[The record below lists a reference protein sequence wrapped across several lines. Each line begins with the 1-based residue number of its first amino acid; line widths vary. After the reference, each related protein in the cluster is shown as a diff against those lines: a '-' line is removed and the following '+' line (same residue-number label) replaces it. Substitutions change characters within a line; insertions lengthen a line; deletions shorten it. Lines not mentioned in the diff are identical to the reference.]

1 MTTSNDHLPMRRGR
15 RRAAVM
21 ADVAK
26 LAGVSHQ
33 TVSRVLN
40 DADHVSAETRTRVLD
55 AMRMLDY
62 RPNSVARAL
71 VTGVSRTLG
80 VVSFDTTLYGPASTL
95 LGIERA
101 AHAEGY
107 FVSIVSMTA
116 LDRGSLLR
124 ASERLRRQGVD
135 GILVIAPLVE
145 AVRALPD
152 LRGDVPVVALEA
164 GPQDGVPV
172 VAVDQEA
179 GARLATQ
186 HLLDL
191 GHRTVAHIA
200 GPTDFLES
208 QQRTAG
214 WRATLEAAGARVA
227 TPLVGDWS
235 AASGHELGRELLRSE
250 DVTAVFVANDHMALG
265 LLHGLHER
273 GRELPHEVSVV
284 GFDDVPEAA
293 YFTPALSTV
302 RQDFNEMGRR
312 AVHLMLEE
320 IERGASSSAR
330 VTVQPELVLRGST
343 APPATS

>member
-1 MTTSNDHLPMRRGR
+1 
-15 RRAAVM
+15 
-21 ADVAK
+21 
-26 LAGVSHQ
+26 
-33 TVSRVLN
+33 
-40 DADHVSAETRTRVLD
+40 
-55 AMRMLDY
+55 
-62 RPNSVARAL
+62 
-71 VTGVSRTLG
+71 
-80 VVSFDTTLYGPASTL
+80 
-95 LGIERA
+95 
-101 AHAEGY
+101 
-107 FVSIVSMTA
+107 MTA

-164 GPQDGVPV
+164 GPQEGVPV

-179 GARLATQ
+179 GARVATQ

-200 GPTDFLES
+200 GPTHFLES
-208 QQRTAG
+208 HQRIAG
-214 WRATLEAAGARVA
+214 WRATLEAAGAPVA

-235 AASGHELGRELLRSE
+235 AASGYELGRELLRSE

-273 GRELPHEVSVV
+273 GCGLPREVSVV

-302 RQDFNEMGRR
+302 RQDFNELGRR
-312 AVHLMLEE
+312 AVHLILAE
-320 IERGASSSAR
+320 IALGASSPAR
-330 VTVQPELVLRGST
+330 VTVQPQLVLRGST
-343 APPATS
+343 APPSS